1 MAGTLY
7 LVATPIGNLGDI
19 TLRALEVLKS
29 ADLIACEDTR
39 TSGKLLKHYE
49 IETPVTSYHK
59 FNEQEKSAS
68 LVSSLLAGKDIA
80 LITDAGMFL
89 AIIVPPTRKN
99 RVIAFLIPICF
110 ISSFLMARL
119 PVVSGISAGT
129 RTIILTVVIAGIAAL
144 FFPVKED
151 AFEETPEK
159 EAGNDS

>member
-1 MAGTLY
+1 MSIRLDDLQNGYKIWQDPDLFCYGIDA
-7 LVATPIGNLGDI
+7 
-19 TLRALEVLKS
+19 VLLS
-29 ADLIACEDTR
+29 HFA
-39 TSGKLLKHYE
+39 
-49 IETPVTSYHK
+49 V
-59 FNEQEKSAS
+59 
-68 LVSSLLAGKDIA
+68 
-80 LITDAGMFL
+80 MFL

-151 AFEETPEK
+151 DFEETPEK